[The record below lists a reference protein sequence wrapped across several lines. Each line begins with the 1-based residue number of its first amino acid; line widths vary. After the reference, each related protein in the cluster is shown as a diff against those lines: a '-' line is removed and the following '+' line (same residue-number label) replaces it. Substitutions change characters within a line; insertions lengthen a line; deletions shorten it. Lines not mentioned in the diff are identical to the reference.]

1 MLQEQT
7 KDTVKSATIEIVSE
21 VFPHPNADKMDL
33 AKVNGWVVCIK
44 KEEYKAGDLCIYV
57 RTDTILKDC
66 PQYEFLRKRDFR
78 IRPMKLRGVLSQGI
92 LFPLSLLKEFGSPT
106 IILNEN
112 ITGTDVSSIIGASH
126 YEKPIPACLSG
137 DAKGYLPSFIRKTD
151 EENIENVLDVLH
163 ELKGKPYYITIK
175 IDGSSGTFYR
185 HNGEFGVCSRNLSL
199 KPSVNNGFW
208 KMALKYDIDNKLST
222 FFKNKNRCI
231 QGEVYGPGIQA
242 NKLGVDEIRL
252 AVFNLWDT
260 DNRCYSSYEELKEFC
275 KLSDIPMVDVIK
287 EGESFDMTFE
297 DLQSLADSL
306 KYENGH
312 IVEGIVLRPKTSFIS
327 KVMEKPLSVKIINTE
342 FKLKYV

>member
-1 MLQEQT
+1 MLQEQP

-33 AKVNGWVVCIK
+33 AKVNGWIVCIK
-44 KEEYKAGDLCIYV
+44 KGEYKAGDICIYV
-57 RTDTILKDC
+57 QTDTVLKDC

-92 LFPLSLLKEFGSPT
+92 LFPISLLQEFGSST
-106 IILNEN
+106 VILDEK
-112 ITGTDVSSIIGASH
+112 ITGTDVSNIIGASH
-126 YEKPIPACLSG
+126 YEKPVPACLSG
-137 DAKGYLPSFIRKTD
+137 EAKGYLPSFIRKTD
-151 EENIENVLDVLH
+151 EENIENVLDVLN

-185 HNGEFGVCSRNLSL
+185 HNKDFGVCSRNLHL
-199 KPSVNNGFW
+199 KPSSNNGFW
-208 KMALKYDIDNKLST
+208 KMVEKYNIDEKLST
-222 FFKNKNRCI
+222 FFPDKNRCI
-231 QGEVYGPGIQA
+231 QGEVYGPGIQG
-242 NKLGVDEIRL
+242 NKLGVDEIKL

-260 DNRCYSSYEELKEFC
+260 DNRCYCSYDELKQFC
-275 KLSDIPMVDVIK
+275 NEVNIPMVKVID
-287 EGESFDMTFE
+287 EGESFNMTFE
-297 DLQSLADSL
+297 NLQSLADSL

-312 IVEGIVLRPKTSFIS
+312 IVEGIVLRPKVSFIS